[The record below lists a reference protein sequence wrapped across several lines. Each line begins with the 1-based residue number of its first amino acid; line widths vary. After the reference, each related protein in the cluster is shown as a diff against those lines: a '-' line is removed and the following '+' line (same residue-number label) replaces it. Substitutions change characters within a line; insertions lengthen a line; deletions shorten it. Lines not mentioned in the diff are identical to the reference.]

1 MPQKIYLW
9 IEDRKDKSSYLFWK
23 TLMHYISAD
32 IIVESKNN
40 NSELI
45 KAVKALKDD
54 KNKYIIVLDNSFDN
68 LQIYQEYKELKNYVK
83 NKKNIYMLDI
93 ICFEYILLE
102 FKSLINWIYAEDDEF
117 LTKRAE
123 TIIAREKFINS
134 IASGNMNYKDINEI
148 ISYDCNLKNYNVEQ
162 LSAKLLFDLTRNT
175 GFEVTKGNIGDCWI
189 KSCCKWDNRQ
199 SDDKCG
205 LDNKRLDIDKK
216 MKKIYKETS
225 LCKEFSKIGLEVSI

>member
-1 MPQKIYLW
+1 MPQKTYLW

-68 LQIYQEYKELKNYVK
+68 LQIYQEYRELKNYVK

-117 LTKRAE
+117 LTKRAK

-134 IASGNMNYKDINEI
+134 ITSGI
-148 ISYDCNLKNYNVEQ
+148 
-162 LSAKLLFDLTRNT
+162 
-175 GFEVTKGNIGDCWI
+175 
-189 KSCCKWDNRQ
+189 
-199 SDDKCG
+199 
-205 LDNKRLDIDKK
+205 
-216 MKKIYKETS
+216 
-225 LCKEFSKIGLEVSI
+225 

>member
-1 MPQKIYLW
+1 MPQKTYLW

-123 TIIAREKFINS
+123 TIIA
-134 IASGNMNYKDINEI
+134 
-148 ISYDCNLKNYNVEQ
+148 
-162 LSAKLLFDLTRNT
+162 
-175 GFEVTKGNIGDCWI
+175 
-189 KSCCKWDNRQ
+189 
-199 SDDKCG
+199 
-205 LDNKRLDIDKK
+205 
-216 MKKIYKETS
+216 
-225 LCKEFSKIGLEVSI
+225 